1 MPKKI
6 DLSELFGNPIKQD
19 DRLYSRPVAQLHEF
33 YLSGEID
40 SPENYIE
47 WFQTIRHASENDI
60 IKIYINSPGGDVYT
74 AIQFIRALQETNASA
89 VIASV
94 EGICASAATMILLQA
109 DSYEVSE
116 HSSFMIHNYNGGTIG
131 KGHEMHA
138 QAQYERGWSVKLIEE
153 IYDGFL
159 TKAEMQKVIDGA
171 DLWMDGVEVVKR
183 LKKKAA
189 KQKKEET
196 NAKTDSNTENGENT
210 K

>member
-1 MPKKI
+1 MSKKI

-19 DRLYSRPVAQLHEF
+19 DRLYSRPIAQLHEF

-74 AIQFIRALQETNASA
+74 AIQLIRALQETNAA
-89 VIASV
+89 TVIASV
-94 EGICASAATMILLQA
+94 EGLCASAATMILLQA

-116 HSSFMIHNYNGGTIG
+116 HSSFMIHTYSSGMIG
-131 KGHEMHA
+131 KGHELHS

-189 KQKKEET
+189 KQKKEE
-196 NAKTDSNTENGENT
+196 KPVDKPDESV
-210 K
+210 